1 MEASDRLCVRVSGWD
16 EEIAMVMVVLTIDV
30 AGEMRI
36 WMLQTHLVRENVVD
50 DDDTVRV
57 IPA

>member
-1 MEASDRLCVRVSGWD
+1 MD
-16 EEIAMVMVVLTIDV
+16 EEIVMVVLTIDV
-30 AGEMRI
+30 AGEMRM